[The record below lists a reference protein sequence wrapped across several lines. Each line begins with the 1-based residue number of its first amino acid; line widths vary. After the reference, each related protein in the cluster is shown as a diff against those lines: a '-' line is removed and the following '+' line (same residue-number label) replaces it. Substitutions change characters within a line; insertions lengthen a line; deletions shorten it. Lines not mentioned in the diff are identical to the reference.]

1 MTLRMVNI
9 KQNSGYTRLKTLNIW
24 LITLI
29 LFVVLITFVRY
40 QKTDMNHIEKSKSF
54 GPNLGCKFSW
64 NDFVQKKLEPYD
76 RYLTH
81 PLVN

>member
-1 MTLRMVNI
+1 MTLRMVI
-9 KQNSGYTRLKTLNIW
+9 TKQNSGCSRLRTLNIL

-29 LFVVLITFVRY
+29 LVTLITFVRY
-40 QKTDMNHIEKSKSF
+40 RKTDMNHIEKSKSF

-76 RYLTH
+76 RYLAH